1 MSWKIYSLLQN
12 QFLYGENELEFS
24 RKLQLR
30 SIDLHQSPWTFS
42 IFHPSLSLL
51 PFTLVLTQTNG
62 LPFLTSV
69 LLSYVCNFTSLQ
81 AQQDQNNIWSPD
93 LPPLRFSH
101 LQSLQPMAIQRQS
114 ASLIISSMLEHHWKK
129 EQPRNSWEIGEKT
142 ITQPKVV
149 AHGKG
154 YPFTG
159 QCFKAGK
166 ICYVIKSHLR
176 RDTTIRKHLIVI
188 KQRWKKVERV
198 WDWDN
203 KNILCFMNRK
213 LTCSV

>member
-1 MSWKIYSLLQN
+1 M
-12 QFLYGENELEFS
+12 
-24 RKLQLR
+24 
-30 SIDLHQSPWTFS
+30 HQSAWTFS
-42 IFHPSLSLL
+42 IFHPL
-51 PFTLVLTQTNG
+51 FTLVLTQTNG

-93 LPPLRFSH
+93 LPPSRFSH
-101 LQSLQPMAIQRQS
+101 PSLSNPWLANVRAPPWLSCPRLNTTEKKSNQGMVEKLERRRLLNRQ
-114 ASLIISSMLEHHWKK
+114 
-129 EQPRNSWEIGEKT
+129 
-142 ITQPKVV
+142 VV

-166 ICYVIKSHLR
+166 ICYVIKSHLAT
-176 RDTTIRKHLIVI
+176 DTTIRKHLIVI
-188 KQRWKKVERV
+188 KKQWKKAERV

-203 KNILCFMNRK
+203 KNILCFMKGK
-213 LTCSV
+213 LTRSVQKKYSNQRL